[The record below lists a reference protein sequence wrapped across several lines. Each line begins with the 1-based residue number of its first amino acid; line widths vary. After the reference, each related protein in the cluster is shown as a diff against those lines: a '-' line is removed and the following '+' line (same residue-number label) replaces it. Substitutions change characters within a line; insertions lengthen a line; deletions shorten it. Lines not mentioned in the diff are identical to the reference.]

1 MGPVTDSDQHISD
14 YAAALSLGVRTVVAK
29 AAPGLNPQS
38 LKALVAE
45 LIAVGDATLATLAA
59 TDPPAQPLAC
69 GEGCVYCCRVQV
81 QVSIIEAL
89 NVAQALIETLSAD
102 DLAALKSRIAILDA
116 QTHGLTH
123 QDRGLLALA
132 CPLLVNERCSIY
144 DDRSFVCRAANSV
157 DAEQCRDM
165 LTEGPDAQVTNYQH
179 QKSVYGTIG
188 AATAAGLADAQ
199 AGAGETVDPGGIVLE
214 LTAALHLALDHPDP
228 VSAWQQGILDF
239 SAATAPSRE
248 LRTNESTERVNCGPT
263 KACAPELLNRR
274 HRENHIK
281 RLAVDHHRSIGAG
294 AIGQRI
300 IVAPQVRAQRPQV

>member
-69 GEGCVYCCRVQV
+69 GEGCAYCCRVQV

-165 LTEGPDAQVTNYQH
+165 LT
-179 QKSVYGTIG
+179 
-188 AATAAGLADAQ
+188 
-199 AGAGETVDPGGIVLE
+199 
-214 LTAALHLALDHPDP
+214 
-228 VSAWQQGILDF
+228 
-239 SAATAPSRE
+239 
-248 LRTNESTERVNCGPT
+248 
-263 KACAPELLNRR
+263 
-274 HRENHIK
+274 
-281 RLAVDHHRSIGAG
+281 
-294 AIGQRI
+294 
-300 IVAPQVRAQRPQV
+300 